1 MSKTY
6 SDFQQYCARMGFTE
20 SVLTE
25 DQFDHCVD
33 SGLSMNGIYGVACDV
48 LADIEFNA
56 AVSGNL
62 YQELDN
68 A

>member
-1 MSKTY
+1 MTY
-6 SDFQQYCARMGFTE
+6 AEFQQYCARFGFTE
-20 SVLTE
+20 TPITE

-33 SGLSMNGIYGVACDV
+33 AGLSEDGIYAVACDV

-56 AVSGNL
+56 AVACSLFAESN
-62 YQELDN
+62 D